1 MSDPLVHA
9 MVGDWIGETL
19 AKLPDKRLNNGFLAA
34 VLAFGSHAWLDMV
47 DQDYTPNWVAWRKD
61 AARLRKDLPYIAL
74 QIMGLAAT
82 LVSICREKDKQVI
95 QTRLAGVL
103 GALAPDII
111 DGVYAYLNPQ
121 AWQKGEL
128 ILPWHRAA
136 ANGKQVLTREQA
148 ICRTAYLTLL
158 QLRF

>member
-82 LVSICREKDKQVI
+82 LVSICRK
-95 QTRLAGVL
+95 
-103 GALAPDII
+103 
-111 DGVYAYLNPQ
+111 
-121 AWQKGEL
+121 
-128 ILPWHRAA
+128 
-136 ANGKQVLTREQA
+136 
-148 ICRTAYLTLL
+148 RTS
-158 QLRF
+158 R